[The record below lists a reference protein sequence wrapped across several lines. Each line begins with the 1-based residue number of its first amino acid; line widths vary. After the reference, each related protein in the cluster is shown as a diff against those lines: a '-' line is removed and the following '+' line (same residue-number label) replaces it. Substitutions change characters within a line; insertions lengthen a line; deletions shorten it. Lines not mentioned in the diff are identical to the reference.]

1 MSMNEIFGEPI
12 SIYTRAQAIDDG
24 ILVEVDPT
32 ISREAGIK
40 FPVAM
45 TAAVYAEC
53 VKMNSRAERACNDVT
68 GRLWDV
74 LWMLRNACRTAQGS
88 TLFFTVHVVTP
99 SGRGIKP
106 QAVRLK
112 AVCGPADDLSPCLT
126 VMFPE
131 ED

>member
-1 MSMNEIFGEPI
+1 MHELFGEPI
-12 SIYTRAQAIDDG
+12 SIYTRVQAIADG
-24 ILVEVDPT
+24 VLVEVDST
-32 ISREAGIK
+32 IVKEAGIK

-53 VKMNSRAERACNDVT
+53 VKMNNRAERACNDVT

-74 LWMLRNACRTAQGS
+74 LWMLRNACRTANGS
-88 TLFFTVHVVTP
+88 TLFFTVRVVTP
-99 SGRGIKP
+99 TGRGIAPKP
-106 QAVRLK
+106 VRLK
-112 AVCGPADDLSPCLT
+112 AVCGPSDDLSPCLT